1 MDILIMQNHLQFLIY
16 ATTTLSILLYGVKII
31 NSNNILCDV
40 DKRIPKFIAL
50 KVWWTFGLYG
60 WNDL

>member
-50 KVWWTFGLYG
+50 KV
-60 WNDL
+60 